1 MKKNL
6 KGQVFGRLT
15 VLEENGRTSDN
26 RILWKCQCVCGNIC
40 NVSSKL
46 LLNGHTKSCGCLNK
60 EK

>member
-26 RILWKCQCVCGNIC
+26 RILWKCQCACGNIC
-40 NVSSKL
+40 NVLGTSNFIFK
-46 LLNGHTKSCGCLNK
+46 GD
-60 EK
+60 